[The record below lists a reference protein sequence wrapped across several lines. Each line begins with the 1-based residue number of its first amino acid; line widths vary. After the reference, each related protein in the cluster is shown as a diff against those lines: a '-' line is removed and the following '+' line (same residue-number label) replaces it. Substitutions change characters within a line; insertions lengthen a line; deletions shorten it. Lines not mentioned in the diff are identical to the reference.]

1 MENSQ
6 NAGGSATPDLSAS
19 VQATKLSNPVQVA
32 SASESISSTPNEV
45 DYSENSGSSKIDIG
59 QWISI
64 GIIGLT
70 IVALVVQI
78 VVARRTLIK
87 LNEEDKQLKE
97 DVTDLKIRVE
107 NVESKQTTTR
117 RAA

>member
-19 VQATKLSNPVQVA
+19 VQATKLSNPVGVA

-87 LNEEDKQLKE
+87 LLGLRMLKVNKQPPDVPPNCNLSKNE
-97 DVTDLKIRVE
+97 
-107 NVESKQTTTR
+107 
-117 RAA
+117 